1 MSEQR
6 AVQADEF
13 YQSFL
18 QATDEAESQSLMARL
33 ISDCA
38 DPVIKEI
45 IGYKMRASFDG
56 ALDAQETE
64 DVYNN
69 VVLSLLT
76 RLRAFKLQGD
86 NHAINNFRS
95 YVATITYH
103 ACSNH
108 LREKYPQRH
117 ILKNRL
123 RYFLTHEAGFA
134 LWESQDRQWLCG
146 FTTWQAS
153 DQSAVG
159 AYHLQALRAHP
170 EVILS
175 SSLLVE
181 DLHRTKL
188 KELLTTIFEHLKN
201 PVEIDELV
209 KLVAEVCGIKDRTT
223 SVHGNE
229 ETSDNLSEL
238 LPDTR
243 TDIELEFEQRS
254 YLKKLW
260 SQVCE
265 LPEKQRAAL
274 LLNLKDAQGG
284 CGLALFPLT
293 GTANFGH
300 LAQALLMSIEELA
313 ELWSELPLDDL
324 RIAAMLG
331 LTRQQVIN
339 LRKSA
344 RERLARRL
352 KDY

>member
-1 MSEQR
+1 MNEQR
-6 AVQADEF
+6 AVPADEL
-13 YQSFL
+13 YESFL
-18 QATDEAESQSLMARL
+18 QASDEAESQGLMARL
-33 ISDCA
+33 IADCA

-45 IGYKMRASFDG
+45 IGYKLRASFDS

-76 RLRAFKLQGD
+76 RLRAVKLNSE
-86 NHAINNFRS
+86 NHSINNFRS

-134 LWESQDRQWLCG
+134 LWEGQDRQWLCG
-146 FTTWQAS
+146 FTRWQAS
-153 DQSAVG
+153 SQSAVG
-159 AYHLQALRAHP
+159 SYQRQALRDHP
-170 EVILS
+170 NGILS
-175 SSLLVE
+175 ASLLVE

-188 KELLTTIFEHLKN
+188 KELLTAIFEHLKG
-201 PVEIDELV
+201 PIEIDELV
-209 KLVAEVCGIKDRTT
+209 KLVAEVCGIQDRAT
-223 SVHGNE
+223 SAERNE
-229 ETSDNLSEL
+229 ETSGNLSEL

-243 TDIELEFEQRS
+243 TDVELELEQRS

-260 SQVCE
+260 SEVCE

-284 CGLALFPLT
+284 SGLALFPLT
-293 GTANFGH
+293 GTTNFGQ
-300 LAQALLMSIEELA
+300 LAQALLMSIEELSG
-313 ELWSELPLDDL
+313 LWSELPLDDL
-324 RIAAMLG
+324 RIAARLG

>member
-1 MSEQR
+1 MNEQR
-6 AVQADEF
+6 AVQSEELL
-13 YQSFL
+13 QSFL

-33 ISDCA
+33 LSEYA

-45 IGYKMRASFDG
+45 IGYKMRAS
-56 ALDAQETE
+56 LDNEEAE
-64 DVYNN
+64 DIYNN
-69 VVLSLLT
+69 AVMSLLT
-76 RLRAFKLQGD
+76 RLRAFKRQSET
-86 NHAINNFRS
+86 NPVNNFRG

-134 LWESQDRQWLCG
+134 LWENEQREWLCG
-146 FTTWQAS
+146 LTVWQAS
-153 DQSAVG
+153 HPLPVG
-159 AYHLQALRAHP
+159 SYQLQTLRENPNALFA
-170 EVILS
+170 

-188 KELLTTIFEHLKN
+188 KELLTTIFEHLKS
-201 PVEIDELV
+201 PVEIDDLV
-209 KLVAEVCGIKDRTT
+209 KLVADVCGIKDRAIAVDT
-223 SVHGNE
+223 GE
-229 ETSDNLSEL
+229 EAPVNLSEL

-243 TDIELEFEQRS
+243 TDIELEFEQRA
-254 YLKKLW
+254 YLKQLW
-260 SQVCE
+260 LQICE
-265 LPEKQRAAL
+265 LPERQRRAL

-284 CGLALFPLT
+284 CGIALFPLT
-293 GTANFGH
+293 ETATFRQ
-300 LAQALLMSIEELA
+300 LAQALLISVEELS
-313 ELWSELPLDDL
+313 ELWGELPLDDL
-324 RIAAMLG
+324 RVAALLG
-331 LTRQQVIN
+331 ITRQQVIN

>member
-6 AVQADEF
+6 AVQADEL

-86 NHAINNFRS
+86 HHSINNFRS

-134 LWESQDRQWLCG
+134 LWESQDREWLCG

-153 DQSAVG
+153 YQSAVG
-159 AYHLQALRAHP
+159 ADQLQALRAHP

-188 KELLTTIFEHLKN
+188 KELLTMIFEHLKS
-201 PVEIDELV
+201 PIEIDELV
-209 KLVAEVCGIKDRTT
+209 KLVAEVCGIKYRAASDDR
-223 SVHGNE
+223 NQ
-229 ETSDNLSEL
+229 ETPGNLSEL

-284 CGLALFPLT
+284 SGLALFPLT
-293 GTANFGH
+293 GTANFGR